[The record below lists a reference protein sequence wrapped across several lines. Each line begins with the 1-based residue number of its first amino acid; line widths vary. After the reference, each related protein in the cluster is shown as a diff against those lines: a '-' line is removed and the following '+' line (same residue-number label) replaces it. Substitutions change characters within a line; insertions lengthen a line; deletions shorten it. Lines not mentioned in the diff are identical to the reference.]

1 MAATYRFNIDQGTT
15 VKRTLRWTRDGQPVD
30 LTGATARMEIR
41 TAVGGTLLHR
51 LDTDNGGLTL
61 AADGTILIRIAPEVS
76 SAWTVTSGVY
86 DLEVV
91 DASGQITRL
100 IQGQVSVSPEVT
112 TGV

>member
-15 VKRTLRWTRDGQPVD
+15 VKRTLRWLRDGLPVD
-30 LTGATARMEIR
+30 LTGASARMEIR

-51 LDTDNGGLTL
+51 LDTTNGGLTL
-61 AADGTILIRIAPEVS
+61 GPDGTILIKIAPDVTT
-76 SAWTVTSGVY
+76 AWTAQSGVY

-91 DASGQITRL
+91 DSAGQVTRL
-100 IQGQVSVSPEVT
+100 IQGQVSISPEVT